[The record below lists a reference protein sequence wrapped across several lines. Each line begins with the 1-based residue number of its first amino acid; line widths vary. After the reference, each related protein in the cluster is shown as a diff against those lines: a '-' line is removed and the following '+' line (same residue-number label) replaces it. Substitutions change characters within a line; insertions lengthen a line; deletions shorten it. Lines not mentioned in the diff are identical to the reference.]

1 MDKLGAMRAF
11 VAVVDSG
18 GFGRAADRLGLPK
31 ATVSQRVQALE
42 AVLGVRLLQRTT
54 RRVTPTVDGEAYHG
68 RCLRWLAEI
77 DEAER
82 ALRGEAERPTGV
94 LRVELLASLARR
106 VVAPRLPDFV
116 ERYPGIELRLGS
128 ADRVVDLLEDGVD
141 CAVRGGVLPSSSL
154 VARHV
159 CDVSLGLY
167 AAPGY
172 LARAGT
178 PDDPQALAAHRRLGW
193 LDGQAGTPQP
203 LVLRHAD
210 GRVAAAGAPA
220 LAFDDGETC
229 LAACAA
235 GAGIAP
241 AAPFAAEAALR
252 EGALVRVLP
261 EWTAGTRPIH
271 VVWPSR
277 RHLAPR
283 VRVFVDWVVGAIR
296 EELGASGS
304 AQDALASA
312 STRLATS
319 RR

>member
-18 GFGRAADRLGLPK
+18 GFGRAAERLALPK

-42 AVLGVRLLQRTT
+42 AALGVRLLQRTT

-82 ALRGEAERPTGV
+82 ALRGEAERPSGV
-94 LRVELLASLARR
+94 LRVEMLASLARWI
-106 VVAPRLPDFV
+106 VAPALPDFV
-116 ERYPGIELRLGS
+116 ERHPGIELRLGC
-128 ADRVVDLLEDGVD
+128 ADRLVDLLEDGVD

-159 CDVSLGLY
+159 VDVTLALY
-167 AAPGY
+167 ASPSY
-172 LARAGT
+172 VSRAGV
-178 PDDPQALAAHRRLGW
+178 PDGPDALATHRRLGW
-193 LDGQAGTPQP
+193 LDGRSGRPEDWT
-203 LVLRHAD
+203 LGRAD
-210 GRVAAAGAPA
+210 AAARVVGPPT
-220 LAFDDGETC
+220 LAFDDGEAC
-229 LAACAA
+229 LAACIA

-241 AAPFAAEAALR
+241 AAPFAADAAVR
-252 EGALVRVLP
+252 AGALVPVLAG
-261 EWTAGTRPIH
+261 WSTGTRPVH

-283 VRVFVDWVVGAIR
+283 VRVFVDWVTALVR
-296 EELGASGS
+296 EHPGMA
-304 AQDALASA
+304 AVH
-312 STRLATS
+312 R
-319 RR
+319 